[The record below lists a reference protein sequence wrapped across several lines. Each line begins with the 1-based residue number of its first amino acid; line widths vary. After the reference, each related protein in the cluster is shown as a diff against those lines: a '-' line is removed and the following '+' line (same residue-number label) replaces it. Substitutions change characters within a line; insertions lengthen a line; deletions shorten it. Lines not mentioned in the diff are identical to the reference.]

1 LEERLNK
8 KHLIIVAHGAL
19 HYLPMNALHD
29 GNGYLIDRYGM
40 RMMPSAGAMK
50 YLHGGKTTRPDGI
63 LIFGNPDLGDP
74 KYDLEHAQQEA
85 AEIAN
90 IRPTSKMFVR
100 KEATEET
107 FRLYAKDYHYI
118 HFATHGQFIPETPLK
133 SALLL
138 SPGVKSN
145 GMLTVDKLYSL
156 HLDADLVTLSA
167 CETGLSKIANGDE
180 LVG

>member
-1 LEERLNK
+1 
-8 KHLIIVAHGAL
+8 
-19 HYLPMNALHD
+19 MNALHD